1 MRNLPPLPDE
11 VWADPG
17 NHDWYF
23 REKKPD
29 SVAKY
34 IRADRI
40 TALEAQVAAADR
52 LAEAAD
58 GLRDAHWN
66 NPHGISGRHINDVT
80 VALAAFRAAKGE

>member
-40 TALEAQVAAADR
+40 TALEAQVAAAERVAQAYDDAGDR
-52 LAEAAD
+52 AIAT
-58 GLRDAHWN
+58 
-66 NPHGISGRHINDVT
+66 GIRI
-80 VALAAFRAAKGE
+80 ALAAFRTGAKP

>member
-52 LAEAAD
+52 LAEAWAEFD
-58 GLRDAHWN
+58 KPLLKFGSFNGMRKAAREN
-66 NPHGISGRHINDVT
+66 
-80 VALAAFRAAKGE
+80 VAAYRAAKGE